1 LITVT
6 VDASISLGLVLRD
19 EDPVAFRG
27 LLEAAVTGDVLLV
40 TAPHWP
46 LEVGNG
52 LLGAV
57 RRKRIGMGDAERAYA
72 RLLGL
77 PIVVRPHVPF
87 EDVLA
92 RAATDELSVYDAAY
106 LSIAIRD
113 RSSLATTDRRLAAA
127 AAVHGLLFTS
137 HT

>member
-1 LITVT
+1 
-6 VDASISLGLVLRD
+6 
-19 EDPVAFRG
+19 
-27 LLEAAVTGDVLLV
+27 
-40 TAPHWP
+40 
-46 LEVGNG
+46 
-52 LLGAV
+52 
-57 RRKRIGMGDAERAYA
+57 MGDATRAYT

-77 PIVVRPHVPF
+77 PIVVRPHAPF

-127 AAVHGLLFTS
+127 AAIHGLLFAP
-137 HT
+137 HP